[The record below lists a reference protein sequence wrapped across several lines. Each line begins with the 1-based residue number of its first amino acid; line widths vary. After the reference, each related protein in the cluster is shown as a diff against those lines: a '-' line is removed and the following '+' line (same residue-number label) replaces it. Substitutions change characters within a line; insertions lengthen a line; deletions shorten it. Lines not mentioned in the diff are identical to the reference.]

1 MRAIGRTQSLRRPGL
16 QGTLVRRLA
25 QPEQRPSPGLI
36 SLLLSSSPM
45 DGRILRYARHRAG
58 LTQREVADRAQVPQP
73 AIARIESGGV
83 SPRLSTLLPLIEATG
98 FALELAPRIGEGV
111 DRTLIRSSLD
121 RSPEERIRAATAAAR
136 NLDAFI
142 ETVRAGR
149 A

>member
-1 MRAIGRTQSLRRPGL
+1 
-16 QGTLVRRLA
+16 V
-25 QPEQRPSPGLI
+25 
-36 SLLLSSSPM
+36 
-45 DGRILRYARHRAG
+45 DGRILSYARRRAG
-58 LTQREVADRAQVPQP
+58 LTQRGLAERAQVLQP
-73 AIARIESGGV
+73 AIARIESGSV

-98 FALELAPRIGEGV
+98 FVLELVPRIGEGV